1 MNKRLQLSQAQRF
14 GIRFF
19 TLLIA
24 VSVLSWGA
32 KLPDRLGTVQCGLA
46 QAAVWLAHVVEST
59 SSVLKDQIQVG
70 AMSLDVNYECTGV
83 YVLLILFTFLFA
95 YPASWRSRISGVIV
109 GVVALT
115 AINIFRI
122 SVLVRVA
129 EIEPELFGY
138 FHEYVWQGVFLIL
151 VIAYAMAWV
160 ERVR

>member
-1 MNKRLQLSQAQRF
+1 
-14 GIRFF
+14 
-19 TLLIA
+19 
-24 VSVLSWGA
+24 
-32 KLPDRLGTVQCGLA
+32 
-46 QAAVWLAHVVEST
+46 
-59 SSVLKDQIQVG
+59 
-70 AMSLDVNYECTGV
+70 MSLDVNYECTGV